1 MANLH
6 PIQFADTIT
15 SNPKLRERFITAYVD
30 GMINSM
36 DTDDIMQAYAKVL
49 YDEIESDIR
58 NNGPDGA
65 VEDAVWYVPDIM
77 ENEFGV
83 KNPD

>member
-15 SNPKLRERFITAYVD
+15 ADARIREKFIRAYVD
-30 GMINSM
+30 GTINAM
-36 DTDDIMQAYAKVL
+36 DVDDILQAYAKVL

-58 NNGPDGA
+58 NNGADSA
-65 VEDAVWYVPDIM
+65 VEDAVWYLPDLM
-77 ENEFGV
+77 EKEFGV
-83 KNPD
+83 VSAD